1 MFRNQTPRKIFIQA
15 SFFTLFLLIYYIIFA
30 RSQNVTGNYVIT
42 KDFFTILKAGQFS
55 VYNSNEQQLQH
66 RIQSQIALWQII
78 ELVSYP
84 SNQVIAKLHMQWLAL
99 LYNANISIFDSSSN
113 QWINGRIRRHFQF
126 FGDQYTIEWNGQS
139 IVMETKIFS
148 LTTKY
153 HYQNQE
159 TILAQ
164 FHRRWISLIWT
175 NKYDLEIFS
184 KEIPDA
190 IYILALAA
198 KDHNTSQSSK
208 SSKSTRKTR

>member
-126 FGDQYTIEWNGQS
+126 FGDQYTIE
-139 IVMETKIFS
+139 
-148 LTTKY
+148 
-153 HYQNQE
+153 
-159 TILAQ
+159 
-164 FHRRWISLIWT
+164 
-175 NKYDLEIFS
+175 
-184 KEIPDA
+184 
-190 IYILALAA
+190 
-198 KDHNTSQSSK
+198 
-208 SSKSTRKTR
+208 